1 MKLIKRWFVVVTAL
15 LVSTSYDTVSAQT
28 PVITRGPYLQLCT
41 TTTMTIRW
49 RTDLTSVGRVTYGLS
64 ASSLTGVMSE
74 TASTTEHELQL
85 TNLLPDQRYYY
96 GVGTTTAVMEQT
108 TANFFQ
114 TNPPATTKRPLRI
127 ASFGDCGVLNTN
139 QANVHTGFLNYRGT
153 TPTDLWM
160 LIGDNAYDGD
170 DAQYQNS
177 FFQPYRD
184 NLLKNTTLFTI
195 PGNHDYIN
203 SAALAA
209 SHAIPYFSIF
219 TLPANAEAGGV
230 ASGTRE
236 WYSFDYGPIHFVM
249 LDGYGTRTVGGMQK
263 KVYDDTLNHPQ
274 AIWLKQDLT
283 ANTKK
288 WTIVYLHFPPYTQGS
303 HNSETEGDL
312 IAIRQRVNPI
322 LERFGVDMV
331 VTGHSHVYER
341 SYPIHDHRGPMAE
354 FAASPAN
361 FRYPADASSG
371 RYDGSANSCPYLRKS
386 AKQKQGTVYV
396 VSGSAGQ
403 LGKIAGL
410 GNHPVMAFTEK
421 NVGGSFYMEVEDN
434 RLDAKFIQA
443 NAPSF
448 GVVTDQF
455 TLMKDVSKTQSLTNT
470 AGQSVTLTASFIA
483 DYQWSN
489 PASSTFTA
497 VGRTLTVTPSAGTV
511 QTYVVTDSKQCLR
524 DVYTVYTYDGDL
536 STTKVGNWNDPSVW
550 SANRVPNRF
559 DMVRIGHAITIPANV
574 QALAGQ
580 VRYASGKRLFYAT
593 GARLQISM
601 QPLR

>member
-1 MKLIKRWFVVVTAL
+1 MRLKKYLFTAIVPLLLAAFVE
-15 LVSTSYDTVSAQT
+15 TVLAQT
-28 PVITRGPYLQLCT
+28 PVITRGPYLQMGSET
-41 TTTMTIRW
+41 AMTIRW
-49 RTDLTSVGRVTYGLS
+49 RTDLASVGRVTYGLTTT
-64 ASSLTGVMSE
+64 SLTGVASE
-74 TASTTEHELQL
+74 TASTTEHELRL

-96 GVGTTTAVMEQT
+96 SVGTPTAVLEQSA
-108 TANFFQ
+108 ANFFQ

-139 QANVHTGFLNYRGT
+139 QVNVRNGFINYRGT

-170 DAQYQNS
+170 DPQYQAS

-203 SAALAA
+203 SAANAA

-219 TLPANAEAGGV
+219 TLPTNAEAGGL

-249 LDGYGTRTVGGMQK
+249 LDGYGTRTVGGVEK
-263 KVYDDTLNHPQ
+263 KVYDDTLSHPQ

-303 HNSETEGDL
+303 HNSETESDL

-354 FAASPAN
+354 FAANPAN

-386 AKQKQGTVYV
+386 GKQKQGTVYV

-403 LGKIAGL
+403 LGHNAAL

-443 NAPSF
+443 NAPTF

-455 TLMKDVSKTQSLTNT
+455 TLMKDAGRTQSLTIA
-470 AGQSVTLTASFIA
+470 AGQSATLTASFVA
-483 DYQWSN
+483 DYQWTDSASN
-489 PASSTFTA
+489 TFA
-497 VGRTLTVTPSAGTV
+497 NSRTVVVTPPAGTI

-524 DVYTVYTYDGDL
+524 DTYTIRTYGGDL
-536 STTKVGNWNDPSVW
+536 STVRDGNWNDPTVW
-550 SANRVPNRF
+550 SANRVPTRA
-559 DMVRIGHAITIPANV
+559 DIVHIGHLITIPTNT
-574 QALAGQ
+574 QAFAGR
-580 VRYASGKRLFYAT
+580 VKYLPGKRIFYGP
-593 GARLQISM
+593 GARLSAGF
-601 QPLR
+601 